1 LSACSHQYT
10 FGPQSTIMKRISLLT
25 ILFLPFL
32 VQAQLGG
39 LINKAK
45 NKVNQ
50 RIDRKVDKAMENEL
64 DRIEGKQTTTQSK
77 PSEVNNEETNTPAGI
92 TSYARYDFV
101 PGEKIVYAEDFNQ
114 DAVGELPIGWN
125 TNNRGEVVTLNNI
138 GGKWFRMIGNS
149 KYLTSNKDTFSKNF
163 SLEFDLVYNIEP
175 NGYGLPSMK
184 FGFLSTSDEATNDNK
199 FLNALN
205 QYAFCEIDL
214 AIYPGGKKKYAE
226 GFHALLKSHLNR
238 KEYFK
243 SERKSI
249 DDLGKYADKISHV
262 AVQVQ
267 GTRFRC
273 WVNGFKVYDLPMA
286 IPTAYVFNQLFFEL
300 ERSNYR
306 DDELGYYISNIKV
319 ATGKPD
325 TRHKLIEEGKFT
337 TTGILFDHA
346 SAVIKSES
354 FGVIKEIATTLTENP
369 SVRIKIIGHTS
380 NDGDDAANMELS
392 KQRSAA
398 VKAYLLKEFS
408 IADSRIETEGKGET
422 QPVADNKLKE
432 GKAQNRRV
440 EFIKL

>member
-1 LSACSHQYT
+1 MSAPVHRST
-10 FGPQSTIMKRISLLT
+10 FGAQSIIMKRITFLSL
-25 ILFLPFL
+25 LFLPFI

-50 RIDRKVDKAMENEL
+50 RIDRKVDKAMDNEL
-64 DRIEGKQTTTQSK
+64 DRIEGKETTTQAK
-77 PSEVNNEETNTPAGI
+77 PAEIKEEETSTTSAI
-92 TSYARYDFV
+92 TSYAKYDFV
-101 PGEKIVYAEDFNQ
+101 PGEKIVYSEDFTQ

-125 TNNRGEVVTLNNI
+125 TNNRGEVVTLNSI
-138 GGKWFRMIGNS
+138 EGKWFRLIGNS
-149 KYLTSNKDTFSKNF
+149 KYLTSSKDTFSKNF
-163 SLEFDLVYNIEP
+163 TLEFDLVYNIEP
-175 NGYGLPSMK
+175 NGGVLPSMK
-184 FGFLSTSDEATNDNK
+184 FGFLSTSDEASNDNK

-205 QYAFCEIDL
+205 QYGMCEIDL
-214 AIYPGGKKKYAE
+214 AIHPAGKKKYSE
-226 GFHALLKSHLNR
+226 GYHALLKSHLDRNQ
-238 KEYFK
+238 YFR

-249 DDLGKYADKISHV
+249 DDLGKFGGKVSHV

-267 GTRFRC
+267 GTRIRC
-273 WVNGFKVYDLPMA
+273 WVNGFKIYDLPMA
-286 IPTAYVFNQLFFEL
+286 LPTKYVFNQLFFEL

-346 SAVIKSES
+346 SAVIKAES
-354 FGVIKEIATTLTENP
+354 YGVIKEIATTLTENP
-369 SVRIKIIGHTS
+369 SVKIKIVGHTS

>member
-1 LSACSHQYT
+1 
-10 FGPQSTIMKRISLLT
+10 MKRISFLT
-25 ILFLPFL
+25 LIFIPFL

-39 LINKAK
+39 LLNKAK

-50 RIDRKVDKAMENEL
+50 RIDRKVDKAIENEL
-64 DRIEGKQTTTQSK
+64 DRIEGKETTAPIK
-77 PSEVNNEETNTPAGI
+77 PTEIKEEETTSTSAI

-101 PGEKIVYAEDFNQ
+101 PGEKIIYAEDFNQ

-138 GGKWFRMIGNS
+138 EGKWFRMIGNS

-163 SLEFDLVYNIEP
+163 TLEFDLVYNIEP
-175 NGYGLPSMK
+175 NGAVLPSMK
-184 FGFLSTSDEATNDNK
+184 FGFLSTSDEASNDNK
-199 FLNALN
+199 FLNSLN
-205 QYAFCEIDL
+205 EYGLCEIDL
-214 AIYPGGKKKYAE
+214 AIHPGGKKKYSE
-226 GFHALLKSHLNR
+226 GFHALLKSQLDK
-238 KEYFK
+238 KEYFR

-249 DDLGKYADKISHV
+249 DDLGKFGGKVSHI

-286 IPTAYVFNQLFFEL
+286 LQTKYVFNQLFFEL
-300 ERSNYR
+300 ERSNYK
-306 DDELGYYISNIKV
+306 DDDLGYYISNIKV

-346 SAVIKSES
+346 SAVIKAES

-369 SVRIKIIGHTS
+369 SVRIKIVGHTS

-392 KQRSAA
+392 KQRAAA
-398 VKAYLLKEFS
+398 VKAYLSKEFS
-408 IADSRIETEGKGET
+408 ISDSRIETEGKGET